1 MNNIKCLILAWWSW
15 TRLWPISRETS
26 PKQFAILKELW
37 NKSLYQLTLLRALK
51 LTNIDNIYIVA
62 TKNNY
67 FHAII
72 QAENLWYKINQKNI
86 IIQPQ
91 MKETLPIV
99 ALSSRIIW
107 NWNILMMPSD
117 HLIQDEQNFV
127 EIIKNNTNLLEKWIL
142 TFWIKPSKIET
153 WYWYIEKNSENKVLN
168 FHEKPDFK
176 TAWEYIENWFLWNS
190 WIYFFNKDLF
200 FEELKLLQKNIYD
213 LILDKNKTDD
223 EIFEQIQAISFDNWI
238 SEKSNKMFCINMD
251 IKWSDLWSFDSI
263 WEYIE
268 ENNIILENIIQTWDT
283 KNNVVI
289 WENNNKEIAL
299 IDVQDL
305 LIVDNDD
312 VLLISKRWSSQK
324 VKELLKKT
332 KKINW
337 NTEYRPWW
345 SFSVL
350 SVWPWY
356 KTKKISV
363 LPWKK
368 LSLQSHHHRSEHWV
382 VVEWTALVTIWEKEI
397 LVKKSESVFIPVW
410 EKHRLE
416 NPWKIPLSVI
426 ESQIWDY
433 LEEDDIIRYD
443 DDFGRK

>member
-1 MNNIKCLILAWWSW
+1 MNNIKCLILAWWSG

-51 LTNIDNIYIVA
+51 LTNIENIYIVA

-72 QAENLWYKINQKNI
+72 QAQNLWYQINEKNI

-117 HLIQDEQNFV
+117 HLIQDEENFV
-127 EIIKNNTNLLEKWIL
+127 EIIKNNTTILEKWIL
-142 TFWIKPSKIET
+142 TFWINPSKIET
-153 WYWYIEKNSENKVLN
+153 WYWYIEKNDENKVLN
-168 FHEKPDFK
+168 FHEKPNFK
-176 TAWEYIENWFLWNS
+176 TAWEYIKNWFLWNS
-190 WIYFFNKDLF
+190 WIYFFNKDVF
-200 FEELKLLQKNIYD
+200 FEELKLLQKEIYD
-213 LILDKNKTDD
+213 LILDKSKNDD
-223 EIFEQIQAISFDNWI
+223 EIFDEIKAISFDNWI
-238 SEKSNKMFCINMD
+238 SEKSNKMYCLNMD
-251 IKWSDLWSFDSI
+251 IKWSDLGSFDSI

-268 ENNIILENIIQTWDT
+268 ENKIVLENVIQTWDT

-289 WENNNKEIAL
+289 WETSNKEIAL

-332 KKINW
+332 KKTNW

-345 SFSVL
+345 SFSIL
-350 SVWPWY
+350 SVWIWY

-382 VVEWTALVTIWEKEI
+382 VVEWTALVTIWEKEV
-397 LVKKSESVFIPVW
+397 LVKKAESVFIPVW

-443 DDFGRK
+443 DDFWRK

>member
-1 MNNIKCLILAWWSW
+1 MNNIKCLILAWWSG

-51 LTNIDNIYIVA
+51 LTNIENIYIVA

-72 QAENLWYKINQKNI
+72 QAQNLWYQINEKNI

-117 HLIQDEQNFV
+117 HLIQDEENFV
-127 EIIKNNTNLLEKWIL
+127 EIIKNNTSILEKWIL
-142 TFWIKPSKIET
+142 TFWINPSKIET
-153 WYWYIEKNSENKVLN
+153 WYWYIEKNDENKVLN

-176 TAWEYIENWFLWNS
+176 TAWEYIKKWFLWNS
-190 WIYFFNKDLF
+190 WIYFFNKDVF
-200 FEELKLLQKNIYD
+200 FEELKLLQKEIYD
-213 LILDKNKTDD
+213 LILDKSKNDD
-223 EIFEQIQAISFDNWI
+223 EIFNEIQAISFDNWI
-238 SEKSNKMFCINMD
+238 SEKSDKMYCLNMD
-251 IKWSDLWSFDSI
+251 IKWSDLGSFDSI

-268 ENNIILENIIQTWDT
+268 ENKIVLENVIQTWDT

-289 WENNNKEIAL
+289 WETSNKEIAL

-332 KKINW
+332 KKTNW

-345 SFSVL
+345 SFSIL
-350 SVWPWY
+350 SVWIWY

-382 VVEWTALVTIWEKEI
+382 VVEWTALVTIWEKEV
-397 LVKKSESVFIPVW
+397 LVKKWESVFIPVW

-443 DDFGRK
+443 DDFWRK